1 MSPDILEGTAYHLP
15 DKLNWEVVTNTE
27 RLTTSEMNS
36 MSSETASAPTE
47 ILAKIVRAH
56 DMKSR
61 ASEEVEILKKEMS
74 RVVEFYSKEHSL
86 LMQHIDC
93 LNTTDSLPVFQQG
106 CLNLLYHRLLLCE
119 KILVHLSSLFS
130 HHHNLSIPKLS
141 LFTSDGRCTKLE
153 ESDVES
159 ASDSMHS
166 DSSDFED

>member
-1 MSPDILEGTAYHLP
+1 
-15 DKLNWEVVTNTE
+15 
-27 RLTTSEMNS
+27 
-36 MSSETASAPTE
+36 MSSETVPTE
-47 ILAKIVRAH
+47 VLAKIVRAH
-56 DMKSR
+56 DMKRR

-86 LMQHIDC
+86 LKQHTDC
-93 LNTTDSLPVFQQG
+93 LNTTDSLSVFQQG

-130 HHHNLSIPKLS
+130 HHHNLTIPKLS
-141 LFTSDGRCTKLE
+141 LLTSDGRCTQLD

-159 ASDSMHS
+159 ASDSVHS